1 MDGGKVFAKTQK
13 GREEIATRQ
22 YRLPANLRTA
32 LILVDGKTDAAHLI
46 GDGGS
51 LAEKELEELALLG
64 FIQEAAGP
72 AGEPLAA
79 SEGTVSPA
87 RGAVKTEL
95 IRISR
100 DILGSEA
107 DKIAKKIEKSSD
119 GKEALHATLKSCIEV
134 VRLIVDEKKSKIL
147 QARFNEVLGK
157 M

>member
-1 MDGGKVFAKTQK
+1 MDGRKIFAKTHK

-22 YRLPANLRTA
+22 YKLPAKLRTA

-46 GDGGS
+46 GDGNS
-51 LAEKELEELALLG
+51 LGERELEELRLLG

-72 AGEPLAA
+72 AGEPVAA
-79 SEGTVSPA
+79 SEAAVFPA
-87 RGAVKTEL
+87 SGAIKTEL

-107 DKIAKKIEKSSD
+107 DKIVKKIEKSPD
-119 GKEALHATLKSCIEV
+119 DKEALHAALKGCIEV

-147 QARFNEVLGK
+147 EAQFNATLGK

>member
-1 MDGGKVFAKTQK
+1 MDGRKIFAKTQK

-22 YRLPANLRTA
+22 YKLPAKLRMA

-46 GDGGS
+46 GDGSS
-51 LAEKELEELALLG
+51 LAEKELEELTLLG

-72 AGEPLAA
+72 ASEPVAA
-79 SEGTVSPA
+79 SEAAASPA
-87 RGAVKTEL
+87 SGAIKTEL

-100 DILGSEA
+100 DILGPEA
-107 DKIAKKIEKSSD
+107 DKIVKKIEKSSD

-134 VRLIVDEKKSKIL
+134 VRLIVDEKKSHIL
-147 QARFNEVLGK
+147 QARFNETFGN